1 MDALVTFAKENFQLI
16 ILFVG
21 LTGVAVSCVALV
33 HELKLR
39 KRKNEKIRKTYEH
52 QATHSPK
59 S

>member
-39 KRKNEKIRKTYEH
+39 KRKKKKNKKDV
-52 QATHSPK
+52 
-59 S
+59 

>member
-1 MDALVTFAKENFQLI
+1 MDALVTFAKENFHLI

-39 KRKNEKIRKTYEH
+39 KRKNEKNK
-52 QATHSPK
+52 K
-59 S
+59 DV